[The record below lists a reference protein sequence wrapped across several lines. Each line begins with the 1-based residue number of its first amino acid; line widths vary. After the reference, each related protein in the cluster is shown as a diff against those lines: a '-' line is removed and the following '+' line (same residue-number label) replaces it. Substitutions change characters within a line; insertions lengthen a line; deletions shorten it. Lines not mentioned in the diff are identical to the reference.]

1 MKTFTQFQ
9 NQLNELLGNI
19 PLSERC
25 YSPVYHFMGAL
36 KKCYIETCIQNANI
50 YHVTYPS
57 IDLSKINCLDDMDEI
72 KVKIN
77 EHFQDRGA
85 WKAKRLLEICP
96 SVDVIGILNTE
107 NKKQYWFSDI
117 AQHYTPETAHAA
129 LEEALLKKF
138 RIKCS
143 DDLRE
148 SYLLARAIKELSE
161 FVKLTLDYDLIL
173 LDQNNA
179 LIENSAIQIKIFK
192 HGYHFKF
199 TDQKMQKKFVSAY
212 LEAVPTSRFF
222 RD

>member
-9 NQLNELLGNI
+9 SQLDELLSNI
-19 PLSERC
+19 PLSDRC
-25 YSPVYHFMGAL
+25 YSPVYRFMDAL
-36 KKCYIETCIQNANI
+36 KKFYIEKCIEDANI
-50 YHVTYPS
+50 YRVTYPS

-72 KVKIN
+72 KSKIN
-77 EHFQDRGA
+77 DHFKDQA
-85 WKAKRLLEICP
+85 TWKAKRLLEICP

-107 NKKQYWFSDI
+107 NKKQYWLSDI
-117 AQHYTPETAHAA
+117 AQHYTPETAHTA
-129 LEEALLKKF
+129 LEKTLLKKF

-148 SYLLARAIKELSE
+148 SYLLARALKELSE

-173 LDQNNA
+173 LDQNDA
-179 LIENSAIQIKIFK
+179 IIENPVIQIKIFK

-212 LEAVPTSRFF
+212 LETVPTSRFF